1 MRLPWKIWAWA
12 SYDFA
17 NTIFSMNVVSLYFAQ
32 WVIFDLGQ
40 KELSYSLSY
49 STSMLLVAL
58 TMPVLGSLADQ
69 HKYHHRFLVIL
80 TLLCIATTAVI
91 GWLGNS
97 SVPAETM
104 ALLALFLFGLA
115 NYFYEGGIVFYNSLL
130 PEISKEVGMGKTS
143 GLGVGLG
150 YVGTIAGLYLVRPF
164 VAGGTRA
171 DAFIP
176 TAVLFLIFST
186 PLFFLAWHTRHSRGT
201 MVAPSYSFNL
211 WKILKETQQYPGL
224 LRFLIADFLLEDS
237 VVTII
242 IYMAVYMQKVYA
254 IPDSV
259 KTNYLA
265 LATTAAIA
273 GAFLAGWATD
283 KFGARRTLKLVF
295 IGWLISLVAI
305 AFAPNIRTFY
315 ILGGFIGLFLGA
327 TWTSSR
333 PLLAEL
339 VPKEKL
345 GQFFGLYSL
354 SGRAAAIVGPIL
366 WGLTVKLPL
375 KGSGSYRA
383 AILVLDLMVLFGF
396 LIYLKMPPAVSEVEP
411 KEKKN

>member
-1 MRLPWKIWAWA
+1 
-12 SYDFA
+12 
-17 NTIFSMNVVSLYFAQ
+17 MNVVSLYFAQ

-40 KELSYSLSY
+40 SELSYSLSY
-49 STSMLLVAL
+49 SFSMLCVAL
-58 TMPVLGSLADQ
+58 SLPVLGSLADKHQ
-69 HKYHHRFLVIL
+69 YHHRFLIIF
-80 TLLCIATTAVI
+80 TLCCIAITAGI
-91 GWLGNS
+91 GLLGNS
-97 SVPAETM
+97 ILPTATM
-104 ALLALFLFGLA
+104 ALLALVLFGAA

-143 GLGVGLG
+143 GIGVGLG
-150 YVGTIAGLYLVRPF
+150 YCGTIAGLYMVRPF
-164 VAGGTRA
+164 VAEGTRA

-176 TAVLFLIFST
+176 TAILFLIFSL
-186 PLFFLAWHTRHSRGT
+186 PLFYFAWHTRHSRGA

-211 WKILKETQQYPGL
+211 WKILKETRQYPGL
-224 LRFLIADFLLEDS
+224 LRFLIADFLLEDA
-237 VVTII
+237 VVTVI

-273 GAFLAGWATD
+273 GAFIAGWVTD
-283 KFGARRTLKLVF
+283 KLGARQTLKFVF
-295 IGWLISLVAI
+295 IGWLVALAAI
-305 AFAPNIRTFY
+305 AFAPNVLTFY
-315 ILGGFIGLFLGA
+315 ILGGLVGLFLGA

-366 WGLTVKLPL
+366 WGLVVKLPL
-375 KGSGSYRA
+375 AGSGAYRA
-383 AILVLDLMVLFGF
+383 AILTLDLMVLFGF
-396 LIYLKMPPAVSEVEP
+396 LIYLKMP
-411 KEKKN
+411 KKS

>member
-1 MRLPWKIWAWA
+1 MKLPWKIWAWA

-17 NTIFSMNVVSLYFAQ
+17 NTIFSMNMVSLYFAQ

-49 STSMLLVAL
+49 SLSMLAVAL
-58 TMPVLGSLADQ
+58 TIPVLGSLADQ

-80 TLLCIATTAVI
+80 TLLCITTTVGI

-97 SVPAETM
+97 SVPLETM
-104 ALLALFLFGLA
+104 ALLALVLFGAA

-143 GLGVGLG
+143 GIGVGLG
-150 YVGTIAGLYLVRPF
+150 YVGTIAGLYMVRPF
-164 VAGGTRA
+164 VADGTRA

-176 TAVLFLIFST
+176 TAILFLIFST
-186 PLFFLAWHTRHSRGT
+186 PLFYFAWHTRHSRGP
-201 MVAPSYSFNL
+201 MVGPRHSFNL
-211 WKILKETQQYPGL
+211 WKILKETRQYPGL
-224 LRFLIADFLLEDS
+224 SRFLIADFLLEDA
-237 VVTII
+237 VVTVII
-242 IYMAVYMQKVYA
+242 FMAVYMQKVYG

-273 GAFLAGWATD
+273 GAFLAGWITD
-283 KFGARRTLKLVF
+283 RLGARKTLKIVF
-295 IGWLISLVAI
+295 LGWLVALAAI
-305 AFAPNIRTFY
+305 AFAPNVWTFY
-315 ILGGFIGLFLGA
+315 ILGGLVGIFLGA

-354 SGRAAAIVGPIL
+354 SGRAAAIVGPII
-366 WGLTVKLPL
+366 WGLVVKLPL
-375 KGSGSYRA
+375 AGSGSYRA
-383 AILVLDLMVLFGF
+383 AILALDLMVLFGF
-396 LIYLKMPPAVSEVEP
+396 LIYLKMP
-411 KEKKN
+411 KETNG

>member
-1 MRLPWKIWAWA
+1 MKLPWKIWAWA

-49 STSMLLVAL
+49 SLSMLGVAL

-69 HKYHHRFLVIL
+69 HKYHHRFLIIL
-80 TLLCIATTAVI
+80 TLFCIVTTAGI

-97 SVPAETM
+97 SVPLETM
-104 ALLALFLFGLA
+104 ALLALVLFGAA

-130 PEISKEVGMGKTS
+130 PEVSKEIGMGKTS
-143 GLGVGLG
+143 GIGVGLG
-150 YVGTIAGLYLVRPF
+150 YVGTIAGLYMVRPF
-164 VAGGTRA
+164 VANGSRA

-186 PLFFLAWHTRHSRGT
+186 PLFYFAWHTRHSRGA
-201 MVAPSYSFNL
+201 MVGPRHSFNL
-211 WKILKETQQYPGL
+211 WKILKETRQYPGL
-224 LRFLIADFLLEDS
+224 LRFLIADFLLEDA
-237 VVTII
+237 VVTVI
-242 IYMAVYMQKVYA
+242 IYMAVYMQKVYG

-273 GAFLAGWATD
+273 GAFIAGWITD
-283 KFGARRTLKLVF
+283 KLGARKILKFVF
-295 IGWLISLVAI
+295 IGWLVSLLAI
-305 AFAPNIRTFY
+305 ALAPNVRTFY
-315 ILGGFIGLFLGA
+315 ILGGLVGIFLGA

-354 SGRAAAIVGPIL
+354 SGRAAAIVGPII
-366 WGLTVKLPL
+366 WGLVVKLPL
-375 KGSGSYRA
+375 AGSGSYRA
-383 AILVLDLMVLFGF
+383 AILALDLMVLFGF
-396 LIYLKMPPAVSEVEP
+396 LIYLKMP
-411 KEKKN
+411 KETNR